1 MLGAFFG
8 PAYRDWW
15 LSYARNPKQLP
26 LYQNHWLVRESA
38 ARAFARGLVNPVFI
52 GPEEP
57 IEIDGP
63 YALLGDHS
71 RTGIMTVDARFI
83 GTHARLS
90 RSMRFVE
97 IARRIAPEIL
107 AGQLPVSPMNRAGET
122 RRGAEHPAPALTS
135 TSPLTYLAG
144 LATRALLLTW
154 LLLPSRARAAAY
166 RTLKRLGEMIYP
178 VPDPTLQVRRLPFGL
193 YLKYAN
199 DADMANNEFN
209 ALRLVHQYTS
219 IPAPKPLDLIP
230 HHSNSLFLM
239 TRVPGVPL
247 WRCQDYLS
255 DAELDAIAAQLTDYL
270 AQLRAIPRKHFQNAN
285 PDAVISNTLGGPC
298 RDHRIRSGD
307 PVGPFRDEAAFSRC
321 LRFPDDPARRGHEI
335 VFTHADLNP
344 RNILVDEV
352 VLPGGGTGWRVTG
365 LVDWETAGYYP
376 EYWDYTKA
384 LFEGF
389 RWTARYR
396 ALVKRVFAELGDYER
411 ELDVE
416 RRSWESGDGV

>member
-38 ARAFARGLVNPVFI
+38 ARAFARGLVRLDRRQPSMIEFEVNPVFI

-107 AGQLPVSPMNRAGET
+107 A
-122 RRGAEHPAPALTS
+122 
-135 TSPLTYLAG
+135 
-144 LATRALLLTW
+144 ATRALLLTW

-352 VLPGGGTGWRVTG
+352 VLPGGGPGG
-365 LVDWETAGYYP
+365 G
-376 EYWDYTKA
+376 
-384 LFEGF
+384 
-389 RWTARYR
+389 
-396 ALVKRVFAELGDYER
+396 
-411 ELDVE
+411 
-416 RRSWESGDGV
+416 